1 MKKATACLLAACL
14 LVSALPGCAPA
25 GEEPPVVT
33 PSVPAGSEISFM

>member
-1 MKKATACLLAACL
+1 MKKAIACLLAACL

-33 PSVPAGSEISFM
+33 PSAPAESEPPA